1 MQHLVPALTA
11 MLALS
16 ACAPDRLRKADYD
29 LIRGRTFVVTGA
41 SSGFGRGVAEE
52 LGRNGGNVVLAAR
65 RAEVLEEVARTIG
78 ASGGTALVVP
88 TDVADPAQMERLG
101 DAAVAR
107 FGRID
112 SWINNAGVGA
122 IGPFE
127 AIPLADHARV
137 VDVNLTGV
145 INGSHV
151 ALNQFKRQGHGVL
164 VNISSL
170 EGKVPLA
177 WHSSYAASKH
187 GVLGLGNA
195 IHQELRLTRHLG
207 PIRVATVLPWAS
219 DTPYWTHSANYSGRA
234 ARMVMLD
241 PPKMVVDAIVMAAVK
256 PRKKVAVGL
265 KAKAAYAGHNIAPG
279 IAEHV
284 GANIIH
290 DAQMVDA
297 PPGPVTPGNLHRPM
311 PQGTAIDGGLSERMK
326 AQEGTPRPREAG
338 PAPR

>member
-1 MQHLVPALTA
+1 MHPNLPLVLAGIALG
-11 MLALS
+11 

-52 LGRNGGNVVLAAR
+52 LGRNGGQVVLAAR
-65 RAEVLEEVARTIG
+65 RAEALEEVARGIT
-78 ASGGTALVVP
+78 ASGGAALVVP
-88 TDVADPAQMERLG
+88 TDVSDAAQVERLG
-101 DAAVAR
+101 AAAVAR

-127 AIPLADHARV
+127 EIPLADHARV
-137 VDVNLTGV
+137 VEVNLTGV

-151 ALNQFKRQGHGVL
+151 ALNQFRRQGHGIL

-177 WHSSYAASKH
+177 WHASYAASKH

-195 IHQELRLTRHLG
+195 IHQELRLTGRLG
-207 PIRVATVLPWAS
+207 PIRVSTVMPWAA

-241 PPKMVVDAIVMAAVK
+241 PPQKVVDAIVMAAVK

-284 GANIIH
+284 GANIVH
-290 DAQMVDA
+290 DAQMVNA
-297 PPGPVTPGNLHRPM
+297 PPAAATPGNLHVPV
-311 PQGTAIDGGLSERMK
+311 QAGTGVDGGLSERM
-326 AQEGTPRPREAG
+326 AREAEAPRPREG
-338 PAPR
+338 APVPR